1 MTTHIQ
7 HLTRNIKK
15 KINYLEDN
23 AKMSE
28 ENYDSLDKP
37 FMMTDTNLEFKQD
50 NRPLPIIP
58 ETLND
63 NLKLLY
69 KIIGNA
75 NREIT
80 IKNWTI
86 ISLNKALY
94 IYEQKRLKNQFIIF
108 DFAYQYGGMGWI
120 KILSCDLL
128 TGSLF
133 YRNDGGSSDWD
144 RQFNENKILNY
155 NKDNYKFIEFDEWFD
170 NLDQFQQLF

>member
-28 ENYDSLDKP
+28 ENHNSTDQP
-37 FMMTDTNLEFKQD
+37 FFMKDTNLEFKQD

-69 KIIGNA
+69 KIIGNSKI
-75 NREIT
+75 EIT

-133 YRNDGGSSDWD
+133 YRNDGGSNDWD
-144 RQFNENKILNY
+144 RQLNENKILNY